1 MGPSLRTLRI
11 MTEDTRAVTGM
22 AERLGEEAEVALKGI
37 FEMVAVDAHGRPAP
51 IAHSYLHK
59 ELEIA

>member
-1 MGPSLRTLRI
+1 